1 MYVSVSV
8 PALLNDLAE
17 VSARTVL
24 HYDVQGS
31 VAFVEY
37 FVIVPHDVLMAELAE
52 YVHLINQ
59 LLLLLVLHLPIVDLL
74 PDHQPPRF
82 HVLH

>member
-8 PALLNDLAE
+8 PALLNHLAKI
-17 VSARTVL
+17 SPRTVL
-24 HYDVQGS
+24 HDDVQGR
-31 VAFVEY
+31 VALVEY
-37 FVIVPHDVLMAELAE
+37 FVIVPHDVLMTELTE